1 MLYYK
6 MNQISDTERIEHL
19 KALDRARQKKY
30 YDAKKALINE
40 RKRNAYAELHG
51 IKKPTA
57 ISVIKQ
63 APLIEEKVPI
73 EKKVPIENIKITKP
87 VSKKKKEKLIMID
100 NEPKINEEDAI
111 NSRDNISET
120 TKKDYLKKLRKLHTI
135 FGAPI
140 LKLSNDTI
148 ISKLAEEIPNVASR
162 YTYINLPII
171 VKNHFGFD
179 ANLLISERENLKA
192 QRDGHT
198 EAKKSDDTIIYYDLN
213 CIHKDIERLAQSGDK
228 QSYIINYLLFNYG
241 VRNKDLDL
249 FITNDKTAI
258 NSDDNFLLVG
268 DKSVKWIRNNY
279 KTKANYGTKVIII
292 KNANFLRVMKLM
304 PNNSYLLSFE
314 GTHIASSSLD
324 KFIRTRT
331 IHNLTESQIFKNIL
345 HEKRNSP
352 SIDKIK
358 KQFSEWRGT
367 SLKEINQYYAGY
379 GYSE

>member
-1 MLYYK
+1 
-6 MNQISDTERIEHL
+6 MNQMTDLEKIEHL

-30 YDAKKALINE
+30 YEVKKALINE

-51 IKKPTA
+51 IKKPLQLA
-57 ISVIKQ
+57 YIKQ
-63 APLIEEKVPI
+63 APLIENIPI
-73 EKKVPIENIKITKP
+73 EKPPIENVKIVKP
-87 VSKKKKEKLIMID
+87 VSKKKKEKLIVID
-100 NEPKINEEDAI
+100 NEPKINEDDAI
-111 NSRDNISET
+111 TTRDNISET

-148 ISKLAEEIPNVASR
+148 ISKLSEEIPNVASR
-162 YTYINLPII
+162 YTYINLPIM
-171 VKNHFGFD
+171 VKNYYDYD
-179 ANLLISERENLKA
+179 ANLLIAERENLKA

-198 EAKKSDDTIIYYDLN
+198 EAKKSDDSIIYYDLN
-213 CIHKDIERLAQSGDK
+213 CIHKDIERLSQSGDK
-228 QSYIINYLLFNYG
+228 QAYVINYLLFNYG

-249 FITNDKTAI
+249 FITNDKSAI
-258 NSDDNFLLVG
+258 NSTDNFLLVG
-268 DKSVKWIRNNY
+268 PKSIKWIRNNY
-279 KTKANYGTKVIII
+279 KTKTNYGTKEIII
-292 KNANFLRVMKLM
+292 KNATFLRVIKLL

-324 KFIRTRT
+324 KFIKTRT
-331 IHNLTESQIFKNIL
+331 IHNLTESQVFKNIL

-352 SIDKIK
+352 SIEKIK

>member
-1 MLYYK
+1 
-6 MNQISDTERIEHL
+6 MNQMSDTERIEHL

-51 IKKPTA
+51 TKKPTA
-57 ISVIKQ
+57 VNVIKQ

-87 VSKKKKEKLIMID
+87 VSKKKKEKLIVIEND
-100 NEPKINEEDAI
+100 DKPNEEEAI
-111 NSRDNISET
+111 TTRDNISET
-120 TKKDYLKKLRKLHTI
+120 TKKDYLKKLRKIHTI
-135 FGAPI
+135 LGKGI
-140 LKLSNDTI
+140 LKTSNDTI
-148 ISKLAEEIPNVASR
+148 IAKLTDDIPNVASR
-162 YTYINLPII
+162 YTYINLPIM
-171 VKNHFGFD
+171 VKNHFGYD
-179 ANLLISERENLKA
+179 ANLLIDERENLKA

-213 CIHKDIERLAQSGDK
+213 CIHKDIERLSQSGDK
-228 QSYIINYLLFNYG
+228 QAYVINYLLYNYG
-241 VRNKDLDL
+241 VRNKDLDV

-258 NSDDNFLLVG
+258 NSDENFLLVG
-268 DKSVKWIRNNY
+268 PKSVKWIRNNY
-279 KTKANYGTKVIII
+279 KTKANYGTKIIII
-292 KNANFLRVMKLM
+292 KNATFLRVINML
-304 PNNSYLLSFE
+304 PNNSYLLSFG

-324 KFIRTRT
+324 KFIKTRT
-331 IHNLTESQIFKNIL
+331 IHNLSESQIFKNIL

-358 KQFSEWRGT
+358 RQFSEWRGT

>member
-1 MLYYK
+1 
-6 MNQISDTERIEHL
+6 MNQMTDLEKIEHL
-19 KALDRARQKKY
+19 KALDRARHKKY
-30 YDAKKALINE
+30 YEAKKALINE
-40 RKRNAYAELHG
+40 RRRNAYAELHG
-51 IKKPTA
+51 LEKPTA

-63 APLIEEKVPI
+63 APLIENIPI
-73 EKKVPIENIKITKP
+73 VKPPIENIKITKP
-87 VSKKKKEKLIMID
+87 VSKKKKEKLIVID
-100 NEPKINEEDAI
+100 NEPQINEDDAI
-111 NSRDNISET
+111 NSRDNISEN
-120 TKKDYLKKLRKLHTI
+120 TKKDYLKKMRKLHTI

-148 ISKLAEEIPNVASR
+148 ISKLTEDIPNVASR
-162 YTYINLPII
+162 YTYINIPIL
-171 VKNHFGFD
+171 VKNYFGYD
-179 ANLLISERENLKA
+179 ANLLIEEREILKA

-198 EAKKSDDTIIYYDLN
+198 ESKKSDDSIVYYDLN
-213 CIHKDIERLAQSGDK
+213 CVHRDIDRLSQSGDK
-228 QSYIINYLLFNYG
+228 QSYVINYLLFNYG
-241 VRNKDLDL
+241 VRNKDLDV

-292 KNANFLRVMKLM
+292 KNATFLKAINML
-304 PNNSYLLSFE
+304 PNNSYLLSFD

-324 KFIRTRT
+324 KFIKTRT
-331 IHNLTESQIFKNIL
+331 IHNLTESQVFKNIL

-352 SIDKIK
+352 SLEKIK

-379 GYSE
+379 GYSQ